1 MAEACAGLMLAPGG
15 RGGDDEEEANKGA
28 GEGDCTS
35 RRRHLE
41 ASALLHKLT
50 TLLRLYAITEPF
62 STRSILYSSS
72 CGCS

>member
-1 MAEACAGLMLAPGG
+1 M
-15 RGGDDEEEANKGA
+15 EANKGA